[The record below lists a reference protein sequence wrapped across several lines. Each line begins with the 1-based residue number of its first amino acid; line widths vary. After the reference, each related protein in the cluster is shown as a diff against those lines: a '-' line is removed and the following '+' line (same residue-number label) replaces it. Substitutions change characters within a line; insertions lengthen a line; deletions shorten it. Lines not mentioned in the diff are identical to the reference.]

1 MPHATIQLRVPFPDV
16 DSSGRIHFTAML
28 RYFEMAEH
36 ELMRSIG
43 YPYARAMDDIGFPRV
58 HVECDFH
65 SAVLYDDQ
73 LSVEATVERVG
84 SSSWTVAFT
93 ARVLPQDEN
102 PLITSSEN
110 EAIAARGK
118 MVIVTMDPQTQKAR
132 ALPEELRIAL
142 AG

>member
-1 MPHATIQLRVPFPDV
+1 
-16 DSSGRIHFTAML
+16 
-28 RYFEMAEH
+28 
-36 ELMRSIG
+36 
-43 YPYARAMDDIGFPRV
+43 MDDIGFPRV